1 MNAKRRPRPSRA
13 NAAQLERVAVASEDL
28 VPGPQQ
34 VAETEIPSGPDP
46 MVRIS
51 TLLEALPIWA
61 RQIETSRGQTEDAVV
76 ALSERFCGI
85 VQRLDAA
92 LGREESAGRQDVSA
106 QMRDSERDLK
116 LVMDAL
122 RAIQQSRDELANEI
136 RGLAAYTEDVRSM
149 ASEVQ
154 SIAFQTNVLAL
165 NAAIEAAHAGERG
178 KGFAVVAHEV
188 RALSNAA
195 RDTGKRITQKV
206 TLINEALGKISET
219 NEIVAARDQ
228 REVES
233 SEANIGAVLD
243 RFTQSSSQFAET
255 AQRSMEQSRAIKHEV
270 EESLVQLQFQDRVS
284 QIMAQVVSSIGQMA
298 DWAGSDIASPQA
310 DQAEQIDRMLSSY
323 ATEEQRRNHQGLA
336 VDAAAPQAV
345 TFF

>member
-1 MNAKRRPRPSRA
+1 MNAKQRKP
-13 NAAQLERVAVASEDL
+13 
-28 VPGPQQ
+28 
-34 VAETEIPSGPDP
+34 AEPTA
-46 MVRIS
+46 RTA

-61 RQIETSRGQTEDAVV
+61 RQIETSRAQTEGAVV
-76 ALSERFCGI
+76 SLSERFSGI

-92 LGREESAGRQDVSA
+92 LGREASVGRQDVSA

-122 RAIQQSRDELANEI
+122 RAIQQSRDALAEEI
-136 RGLAAYTEDVRSM
+136 RGLAAYTEDVQAM

-178 KGFAVVAHEV
+178 RGFAVVAHEV

-195 RDTGKRITQKV
+195 RDTGKRITQRV
-206 TLINEALGKISET
+206 TLISEALGKIGEA
-219 NEIVAARDQ
+219 NEIVTQRDQ
-228 REVES
+228 REVKN
-233 SEANIGAVLD
+233 SEANISAVLD
-243 RFTQSSSQFAET
+243 RFLQSSSQAAET
-255 AQRSMEQSRAIKHEV
+255 AQRSMEQSRAIKTEV

-284 QIMAQVVSSIGQMA
+284 QILTQVASSMGNMGE
-298 DWAGSDIASPQA
+298 WAGSDSAPPQA
-310 DQAEQIDRMLSSY
+310 GKREQIAHMLGSY

-336 VDAAAPQAV
+336 VDAVAPKAV

>member
-1 MNAKRRPRPSRA
+1 MNAKGRKRPSRV
-13 NAAQLERVAVASEDL
+13 NLTHPEPLKSGSRDL
-28 VPGPQQ
+28 VPEPTQSS
-34 VAETEIPSGPDP
+34 ETAPESEPIG
-46 MVRIS
+46 RIA

-61 RQIETSRGQTEDAVV
+61 RQIETTRGQTEDAVV
-76 ALSERFCGI
+76 SLSARFSGI
-85 VQRLDAA
+85 AQRLDAA
-92 LGREESAGRQDVSA
+92 LGREQSVGRQDVSA

-149 ASEVQ
+149 ASEVE

-178 KGFAVVAHEV
+178 RGFAVVAHEV

-195 RDTGKRITQKV
+195 RETGKRITKKV
-206 TLINEALGKISET
+206 TLISEALDKISET
-219 NEIVAARDQ
+219 NETVAQRDQ
-228 REVES
+228 REVET

-243 RFTQSSSQFAET
+243 RFAQSTTQFSET
-255 AQRSMEQSRAIKHEV
+255 AQRSMEHSRAIKDEV
-270 EESLVQLQFQDRVS
+270 AESIVQLQLHDRVS
-284 QIMAQVVSSIGQMA
+284 QILAQVVSSIGQMA
-298 DWAGSDIASPQA
+298 EWAGSDVAPPEGEDRGQIAQ
-310 DQAEQIDRMLSSY
+310 MLGSY

-336 VDAAAPQAV
+336 VDTVAPQAI

>member
-1 MNAKRRPRPSRA
+1 MSDP
-13 NAAQLERVAVASEDL
+13 AQLSEM
-28 VPGPQQ
+28 PP
-34 VAETEIPSGPDP
+34 GPDP
-46 MVRIS
+46 TIRVS

-76 ALSERFCGI
+76 SLSERFSGI
-85 VQRLDAA
+85 AQRLDAA
-92 LGREESAGRQDVSA
+92 LGREESIGRQDVSA

-122 RAIQQSRDELANEI
+122 RAIQKSRDELANEI

-149 ASEVQ
+149 ASEVE

-195 RDTGKRITQKV
+195 RDTGKRITQKA
-206 TLINEALGKISET
+206 TLISEALGKISAT
-219 NEIVAARDQ
+219 NEIVAQRDQ
-228 REVES
+228 REVKS
-233 SEANIGAVLD
+233 SEANIGAVLN
-243 RFTQSSSQFAET
+243 RFTQSTSQFAET
-255 AQRSMEQSRAIKHEV
+255 AQRSMEQSRAIKDEV
-270 EESLVQLQFQDRVS
+270 AMSLVQLQFQDRVS
-284 QIMAQVVSSIGQMA
+284 QILAQVVSSIGQMA
-298 DWAGSDIASPQA
+298 EWAGSDVAPLQA
-310 DQAEQIDRMLSSY
+310 NERERVAAMLGSY

-336 VDAAAPQAV
+336 VDAVAPQAV

>member
-1 MNAKRRPRPSRA
+1 MNVKPRTRHGREKPGHSERPNVESADNTAEPT
-13 NAAQLERVAVASEDL
+13 QLS
-28 VPGPQQ
+28 
-34 VAETEIPSGPDP
+34 EIPPGPDP
-46 MVRIS
+46 NTRIS

-85 VQRLDAA
+85 AQRLDAA
-92 LGREESAGRQDVSA
+92 LGREESIGRPDVSA
-106 QMRDSERDLK
+106 QMRDSERDLR
-116 LVMDAL
+116 LVMNAL

-136 RGLAAYTEDVRSM
+136 RGLAAYAEAVRSM
-149 ASEVQ
+149 ASEVE

-178 KGFAVVAHEV
+178 RGFAVVAHEV

-195 RDTGKRITQKV
+195 RDTGKRITQKI
-206 TLINEALGKISET
+206 TLISEALDKISET
-219 NEIVAARDQ
+219 NETVAQRDQ
-228 REVES
+228 REVKS

-270 EESLVQLQFQDRVS
+270 EESLVQLQFQDRVN
-284 QIMAQVVSSIGQMA
+284 QILAQVVSSIGQMTN
-298 DWAGSDIASPQA
+298 WAGSDLGPARTDERQQLA
-310 DQAEQIDRMLSSY
+310 RMLGSY

-336 VDAAAPQAV
+336 VEAVAPKAV

>member
-1 MNAKRRPRPSRA
+1 MSVNRSTRAGRPIPAQSERL
-13 NAAQLERVAVASEDL
+13 NAASKDRTPDPAPVNEM
-28 VPGPQQ
+28 PP
-34 VAETEIPSGPDP
+34 GPDP
-46 MVRIS
+46 TVQIS

-61 RQIETSRGQTEDAVV
+61 RQIETSRGQTEEAVV
-76 ALSERFCGI
+76 SLSERFSGI
-85 VQRLDAA
+85 AQRLDTA
-92 LGREESAGRQDVSA
+92 LGREDGVGRQDVSA

-122 RAIQQSRDELANEI
+122 RAIQKSRDELANEI

-149 ASEVQ
+149 ASEVE

-195 RDTGKRITQKV
+195 RDTGKRITQKA
-206 TLINEALGKISET
+206 TLISESLAKINDT
-219 NEIVAARDQ
+219 NESVAQRDR
-228 REVES
+228 REVKN
-233 SEANIGAVLD
+233 SEANIGAVLE
-243 RFTQSSSQFAET
+243 RFTQSTSQFAET
-255 AQRSMEQSRAIKHEV
+255 ARRSMEQSHAIKDEV
-270 EESLVQLQFQDRVS
+270 AKSLVQLQFQDRVS
-284 QIMAQVVSSIGQMA
+284 QILTQVVSSIGQMT
-298 DWAGSDIASPQA
+298 DWAGSNFAPRHAAARDQIA
-310 DQAEQIDRMLSSY
+310 EMLGSY

-336 VDAAAPQAV
+336 VDAVAPQAV

>member
-1 MNAKRRPRPSRA
+1 MNVKHRTRPGRVNPVPS
-13 NAAQLERVAVASEDL
+13 ERVNTEREDATSASA
-28 VPGPQQ
+28 Q
-34 VAETEIPSGPDP
+34 VSEAPAGPDP
-46 MVRIS
+46 SVRIS

-76 ALSERFCGI
+76 SLSERFSGI
-85 VQRLDAA
+85 AQRLDAA
-92 LGREESAGRQDVSA
+92 LGREESVGRQDVSA

-136 RGLAAYTEDVRSM
+136 RGLAAYTEDVRGM

-178 KGFAVVAHEV
+178 RGFAVVAHEV

-195 RDTGKRITQKV
+195 RDTGKRITQRV
-206 TLINEALGKISET
+206 TLISDALAKISET
-219 NEIVAARDQ
+219 NETVAERDQ
-228 REVES
+228 REVKS
-233 SEANIGAVLD
+233 SEANIGAVLN
-243 RFTQSSSQFAET
+243 RFTQSTSQFAET
-255 AQRSMEQSRAIKHEV
+255 AQRSMEQSRAIKEEV

-284 QIMAQVVSSIGQMA
+284 QILTQVVSSIGQMT
-298 DWAGSDIASPQA
+298 DWAGSDTAQPNS
-310 DQAEQIDRMLSSY
+310 DQREQIARMVGSY

-336 VDAAAPQAV
+336 VDAVAPQTV

>member
-1 MNAKRRPRPSRA
+1 MAARPRKRSSRVRA
-13 NAAQLERVAVASEDL
+13 VKTEPVTIERVEPIPEPAPVSE
-28 VPGPQQ
+28 P
-34 VAETEIPSGPDP
+34 PSGPDP
-46 MVRIS
+46 TVRIA

-76 ALSERFCGI
+76 ALSERFSGI
-85 VQRLDAA
+85 AQRLDAA
-92 LGREESAGRQDVSA
+92 LGREEGAGRQDVAA

-122 RAIQQSRDELANEI
+122 RAIQKSRDELANEI
-136 RGLAAYTEDVRSM
+136 RGLAAYTEAVRSM
-149 ASEVQ
+149 ASEVE

-195 RDTGKRITQKV
+195 RDTGKRITQKI
-206 TLINEALGKISET
+206 TLINEALDKISET
-219 NEIVAARDQ
+219 NEIVAQRDQ
-228 REVES
+228 REVTS
-233 SEANIGAVLD
+233 SEANIGAVLN
-243 RFTQSSSQFAET
+243 RFTQSTSQFAET
-255 AQRSMEQSRAIKHEV
+255 AQRSTEQSRAIKHEV

-284 QIMAQVVSSIGQMA
+284 QILAQVVSSIGQMT
-298 DWAGSDIASPQA
+298 DWAGSDIPAPQA
-310 DQAEQIDRMLSSY
+310 QETNQLAQLMGSY

-336 VDAAAPQAV
+336 VEAVAPQTV